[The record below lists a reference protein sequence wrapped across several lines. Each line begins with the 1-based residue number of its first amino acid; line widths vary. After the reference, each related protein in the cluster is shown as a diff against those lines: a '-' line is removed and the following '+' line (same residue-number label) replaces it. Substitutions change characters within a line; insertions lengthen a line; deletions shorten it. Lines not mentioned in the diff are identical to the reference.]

1 MIEDEWL
8 SNYQIELKEQ
18 HNLPSSKVKKLLQTF
33 FDKERYVVHYKLL
46 KLNVHLGL
54 VIRKVHRL
62 LQFRQ
67 ENWLSPYITLNSEKR
82 QVASNKFEEN
92 FYKLINN
99 VVYGKNC
106 ESKRRKNKTTVSRD
120 AEHAL
125 KIISKFEFDL
135 YMIFGENLA
144 ALTAR
149 PKSIYWN
156 TPTIV
161 GATILD
167 LAKYHMYAF
176 HYNVMRPN
184 FHCRLLYSDRDSLL
198 YAINSDN
205 FYKELSQK
213 PQSVLS
219 HFDFSNYPPNHFL
232 YNTTYK
238 RVDLKYRDEFVGDY
252 ITDFICLKPKLNSI
266 LPKSK
271 FILS

>member
-8 SNYQIELKEQ
+8 SDYQIELKEQ

-46 KLNVHLGL
+46 KLYVHLGL

-82 QVASNKFEEN
+82 QVASNKFEVN

-120 AEHAL
+120 AEL
-125 KIISKFEFDL
+125 MIISKIEFDL
-135 YMIFGENLA
+135 YMIFGEHLA
-144 ALTAR
+144 ALTTR

-219 HFDFSNYPPNHFL
+219 HFDFSNYPPHHFL

-238 RVDLKYRDEFVGDY
+238 RVVLKHRDEFFGDY